1 MRSEPPGGGDRRTAE
16 ACVSRAQRVLG
27 ATAIGYVH
35 QAIIIL
41 TGLWLTPFLLHRI
54 GQHDLGL
61 WMVAGQILGYLLL
74 MDLGVI
80 AILPREVAY
89 ASGQGSDAQARI
101 PELVAQVH
109 RIVRLQLGALTAICV
124 LVWLLL
130 PAQWEDLRWPLA
142 WVLGAFVIFYPLRVP
157 SAALQGLQDLPFLA
171 KTQMAGWAA
180 STILTV
186 GLVLRGAGIS
196 ALVIGWIA
204 GLVLPAA
211 AGWWR
216 LRTRWHQQ
224 RTGGGEREGVGHY
237 FQRSLWVSVGQV
249 AQALTN
255 GSDILLVGR
264 FLGTAAVVPY
274 SCTAK
279 LVTVFANHPQLL
291 MHAAQPALTQLRGA
305 GAKAQLLRA
314 STVLSQAMLIMSGAL
329 VVIIIP
335 SNHFFVHWWVGPAQY
350 GGESLTLAL
359 TLMMLL
365 RHWNVA
371 AIFTLFCFG
380 YEKQVSVTNLCDG
393 LVTVVATPLLIWK
406 FGMIGAPL
414 ASMIGAGLVSLPVN
428 LRSLAFEMDLSV
440 GAFVRPFAP
449 LLARVLAM
457 IAVAVAAT
465 MWFAP
470 VTLVPAVGTT
480 AGLALLYVVAV
491 FPLLRHG
498 PLREYFDALVT
509 PSLARISASLFRS
522 RAARSGAA

>member
-1 MRSEPPGGGDRRTAE
+1 
-16 ACVSRAQRVLG
+16 VSRARRVFG

-35 QAIIIL
+35 QAVIIL

-54 GQHDLGL
+54 GQYDLGL

-89 ASGQGSDAQARI
+89 ASGQGTDAQARI
-101 PELVAQVH
+101 PDLVAQVH
-109 RIVRLQLGALTAICV
+109 RIVRLQLAALTVICM

-130 PAQWEDLRWPLA
+130 PAQWADLRWPLA

-157 SAALQGLQDLPFLA
+157 VAALQGLQDLPFLA

-180 STILTV
+180 STIFTV
-186 GLVLRGAGIS
+186 GLVLGGAGIS

-204 GLVLPAA
+204 GLVLPAV

-216 LRTRWHQQ
+216 LRSRHLPPA
-224 RTGGGEREGVGHY
+224 TGEQDGVTHY

-249 AQALTN
+249 AQVLTN
-255 GSDILLVGR
+255 GSDILLVGH

-274 SCTAK
+274 SCTGK

-380 YEKQVSVTNLCDG
+380 YERQVSVTNLCDG
-393 LVTVVATPLLIWK
+393 LVTVIATPLLMWK
-406 FGMIGAPL
+406 FGMIGAPI

-449 LLARVLAM
+449 LLLRVLAM

-465 MWFAP
+465 IWFAP
-470 VTLVPAVGTT
+470 VTLAPTVVVT
-480 AGLALLYVVAV
+480 AAMTLLYAGVI
-491 FPLLRHG
+491 FPLLKSG
-498 PLREYFDALVT
+498 PLRDYIDALLT
-509 PSLARISASLFRS
+509 PMVARIWPSFYRTHPAGSD
-522 RAARSGAA
+522 AA